1 MINMKHETKFTK
13 DPAGRKLHVTRAFD
27 APVENV
33 WKAWTRQDILDQW
46 WAPHPWKTETK
57 SLDFKPGGLWHYSM
71 VGPNGDRHWCRVE
84 FSAIE
89 PQHSFKATSGFCDEH
104 GVPNNTLPLMHWH
117 TEFSATAAGS
127 MINVTI
133 SFDKEADLKTIVEM
147 GFEAGFTMGLGNL
160 DEVLAEM
167 VAA

>member
-1 MINMKHETKFTK
+1 
-13 DPAGRKLHVTRAFD
+13 
-27 APVENV
+27 
-33 WKAWTRQDILDQW
+33 
-46 WAPHPWKTETK
+46 
-57 SLDFKPGGLWHYSM
+57 
-71 VGPNGDRHWCRVE
+71 
-84 FSAIE
+84 
-89 PQHSFKATSGFCDEH
+89 
-104 GVPNNTLPLMHWH
+104 MHWH